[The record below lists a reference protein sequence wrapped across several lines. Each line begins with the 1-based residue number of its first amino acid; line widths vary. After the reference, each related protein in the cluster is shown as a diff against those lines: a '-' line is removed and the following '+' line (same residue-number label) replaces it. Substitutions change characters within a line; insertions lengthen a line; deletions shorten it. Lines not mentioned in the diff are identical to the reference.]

1 MLRNNNGNRNI
12 LRVIIIVII
21 IIAGLRTSDVSIV
34 QLQAVLEFLCA
45 VTLLCCH
52 EST

>member
-1 MLRNNNGNRNI
+1 MLRSNNGNRNI

-34 QLQAVLEFLCA
+34 QLQAVLEFLCS
-45 VTLLCCH
+45 VTLLCCY